1 MTEPLADIDARLK
14 EAQQKAIE
22 LQQQRE
28 MLRQEQI
35 DKMRDES
42 LKAEKADAE
51 RIHNEMTAKER
62 EALDKYVDN
71 LPRNL
76 TLLMNEQRAQHNGM
90 TLTPEGWRP
99 QPILTQAQETQLL
112 DRSLANLEYK
122 KNQYVA
128 DQTKD
133 LQQEW
138 NAVTQKALEQQ
149 AEKDRLQAERD
160 KLKDQGLEK
169 VAAQATKQEQ
179 GHNPYETLK
188 QEQAQQKDDLLKKA
202 AADLLKETTPPRVI
216 TEAEYLAKP
225 EVRKEWREQQEAQQ
239 LKEIE
244 RNAALDRMGADRA
257 AGKEINHKDLS
268 HLNHADLQSIKD
280 RGEAALQELI
290 QQRQQELE
298 RQRERDR
305 LTREFQQ
312 NGREIT
318 RHS

>member
-1 MTEPLADIDARLK
+1 MHDPTNYDVLK
-14 EAQQKAIE
+14 EAHRKAAEQK
-22 LQQQRE
+22 
-28 MLRQEQI
+28 
-35 DKMRDES
+35 
-42 LKAEKADAE
+42 
-51 RIHNEMTAKER
+51 
-62 EALDKYVDN
+62 
-71 LPRNL
+71 
-76 TLLMNEQRAQHNGM
+76 
-90 TLTPEGWRP
+90 
-99 QPILTQAQETQLL
+99 QAQE
-112 DRSLANLEYK
+112 
-122 KNQYVA
+122 
-128 DQTKD
+128 
-133 LQQEW
+133 
-138 NAVTQKALEQQ
+138 
-149 AEKDRLQAERD
+149 
-160 KLKDQGLEK
+160 
-169 VAAQATKQEQ
+169 
-179 GHNPYETLK
+179 
-188 QEQAQQKDDLLKKA
+188 QEQAQQKQQAQKSEPYLTYEESYEAELLAKKQELQAKLDAGKITPQEFVYEERKFSNQRLAEMNTVEQQKDDRLKTA
-202 AADLLKETTPPRVI
+202 AADLLKETTPPHVI
-216 TEAEYLAKP
+216 SEAEYLAKP